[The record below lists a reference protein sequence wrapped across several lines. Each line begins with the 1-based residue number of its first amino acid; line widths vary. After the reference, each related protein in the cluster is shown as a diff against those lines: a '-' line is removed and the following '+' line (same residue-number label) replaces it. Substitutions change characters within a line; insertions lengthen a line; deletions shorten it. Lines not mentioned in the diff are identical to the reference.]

1 MYDNKNMRQKKYWIF
16 TFRAEAVLSMLHTHL
31 HFVAVLNSQMKNWK
45 EKSSDAARATLYEA
59 YRQIHFSE
67 AQCAYIPG
75 KD

>member
-1 MYDNKNMRQKKYWIF
+1 M
-16 TFRAEAVLSMLHTHL
+16 
-31 HFVAVLNSQMKNWK
+31 AVLNSQMKNWK

-67 AQCAYIPG
+67 AQSAYIPG

>member
-1 MYDNKNMRQKKYWIF
+1 MQQKNTEYLPLGQKLYFQCCTRIWI
-16 TFRAEAVLSMLHTHL
+16 
-31 HFVAVLNSQMKNWK
+31 HFVAVLNAQMKNWK